1 MPRIRELL
9 SVPAGLRAMPEKEK
23 ARKVARPV
31 KDTGW
36 AEERVRELALVG
48 VTAKVVRPR
57 SKKEP
62 PVVVYRLA

>member
-1 MPRIRELL
+1 MAKIRELL
-9 SVPAGLRAMPEKEK
+9 AVPASLRAMPEKT
-23 ARKVARPV
+23 RRVARPV
-31 KDTGW
+31 EDTGW
-36 AEERVRELALVG
+36 AEERAKELALMG

>member
-1 MPRIRELL
+1 MAKIRESLA
-9 SVPAGLRAMPEKEK
+9 VPANLRAMSEKP
-23 ARKVARPV
+23 RKVPRPME
-31 KDTGW
+31 DTGW
-36 AEERVRELALVG
+36 AEERAKELALMG